1 MADTEKTSLGDIS
14 LLSDLPEK
22 ALGEISKRCSW
33 RTFATG
39 EQILDR
45 QSASCDLYFIVD
57 GRARVVNYALS
68 GREVTFDDRE
78 RGSYFGELAALDGE
92 PRSANVVALEETV
105 VAILSQEGFHHVLI
119 TYPQVA
125 VRILKNLAKIVRIS
139 TDRIMDL
146 STLGANNRV
155 HAELLRLATPNVD
168 DDNMA
173 RISPIPIHGDIA
185 SRVSTTRETVARVF
199 SDLTREGILQRDR
212 DALVI
217 LDVEHLTDIVQEV
230 RGERD

>member
-1 MADTEKTSLGDIS
+1 MADTKNTSLDGIS
-14 LLSDLPEK
+14 LISDLPEK
-22 ALGEISKRCSW
+22 ALEEISKRCSW

-45 QSASCDLYFIVD
+45 QSDSCDLYFIVD
-57 GRARVVNYALS
+57 GRARVVNYSFS

-78 RGSYFGELAALDGE
+78 GGAYFGEIAALDGE

-105 VAILSQEGFHHVLI
+105 VAILSQEGFHHMLMN
-119 TYPQVA
+119 YPPVA

-155 HAELLRLATPNVD
+155 HAELLRLAAPNLE
-168 DDNMA
+168 DDNIA

-199 SDLTREGILQRDR
+199 SDLTRERILQRDR
-212 DALVI
+212 EALLI
-217 LDVEHLTDIVQEV
+217 LDVERLTDIVQEV
-230 RGERD
+230 RGDGD

>member
-1 MADTEKTSLGDIS
+1 MAELEGTSLIGIE
-14 LLSDLPEK
+14 LLSDLPTK
-22 ALGEISKRCSW
+22 ALDALSKRCSW
-33 RTFATG
+33 RTYQVN
-39 EQILDR
+39 EQVINR
-45 QSASCDLYFIVD
+45 QSDSCDLYFIVD
-57 GRARVVNYALS
+57 GRARVVNYSLS

-78 RGSYFGELAALDGE
+78 AGDYFGELAALDGE

-105 VAILSQEGFHHVLI
+105 VAILSQEGFHHMLMN
-119 TYPQVA
+119 YPPVA

-155 HAELLRLATPNVD
+155 HAELLRLAAPNLE
-168 DDNMA
+168 DDNIA

-199 SDLTREGILQRDR
+199 SDLTREMILQRDP

-217 LDVEHLTDIVQEV
+217 LDVERLTDIVQEV
-230 RGERD
+230 RGEGD

>member
-1 MADTEKTSLGDIS
+1 MADTKNTSLDGIS
-14 LLSDLPEK
+14 LISDLPEK
-22 ALGEISKRCSW
+22 ALEEISRRCSW

-45 QSASCDLYFIVD
+45 QSDSCDFYFIVD
-57 GRARVVNYALS
+57 GRARVVNYSFS

-78 RGSYFGELAALDGE
+78 GGAYFGELSALDGE

-105 VAILSQEGFHHVLI
+105 VAILSQEGFHRTLMN
-119 TYPQVA
+119 YPQVA

-155 HAELLRLATPNVD
+155 HAELLRLAAFNVD

-173 RISPIPIHGDIA
+173 RFRPSRSMAISRAGSVRP
-185 SRVSTTRETVARVF
+185 ARP
-199 SDLTREGILQRDR
+199 
-212 DALVI
+212 
-217 LDVEHLTDIVQEV
+217 
-230 RGERD
+230 

>member
-1 MADTEKTSLGDIS
+1 MADTENTSLGGIS

-22 ALGEISKRCSW
+22 ALVEISKRCSW
-33 RTFATG
+33 RKFSTG

-45 QSASCDLYFIVD
+45 HSDSCDLYFIVE
-57 GRARVVNYALS
+57 GRARVVIYSFS
-68 GREVTFDDRE
+68 GRDVTFDDRE
-78 RGSYFGELAALDGE
+78 AGDYFGELAALDGE

-105 VAILSQEGFHHVLI
+105 VAILSQDGFLQMLM
-119 TYPQVA
+119 TYPQVT

-155 HAELLRLATPNVD
+155 HAELLRLAASNVD

-199 SDLTREGILQRDR
+199 SDLTREMILQRDP

-217 LDVEHLTDIVQEV
+217 LDVERLTDIVQEV
-230 RGERD
+230 RGEGD

>member
-1 MADTEKTSLGDIS
+1 MADTENTSLGGIS

-33 RTFATG
+33 RKFATG

-45 QSASCDLYFIVD
+45 QSESCDLYFIVE
-57 GRARVVNYALS
+57 GRARVVIYSFS

-78 RGSYFGELAALDGE
+78 AGDYFGELAALDGE

-105 VAILSQEGFHHVLI
+105 VAILSQDGFLQMLM
-119 TYPQVA
+119 TYPQVT

-155 HAELLRLATPNVD
+155 HAELLRLAASNVE

-199 SDLTREGILQRDR
+199 SDLTRERILQRDP
-212 DALVI
+212 DALLI
-217 LDVEHLTDIVQEV
+217 LDVERLTDIVQEV
-230 RGERD
+230 RGDGD

>member
-1 MADTEKTSLGDIS
+1 MADTKNTSLDGIS
-14 LLSDLPEK
+14 LISDLPEK
-22 ALGEISKRCSW
+22 ALEEISRRCSW

-45 QSASCDLYFIVD
+45 QSESCDFYFIVD
-57 GRARVVNYALS
+57 GRARVVNYSFS

-78 RGSYFGELAALDGE
+78 GGAYFGELSALDGE

-105 VAILSQEGFHHVLI
+105 VAILSQEGFHRTLMN
-119 TYPQVA
+119 YPQVA

-155 HAELLRLATPNVD
+155 HAELLRLAAFNVD

-199 SDLTREGILQRDR
+199 SDLTRERILQRDR
-212 DALVI
+212 DALLI
-217 LDVEHLTDIVQEV
+217 LDVERLTDIVQEV
-230 RGERD
+230 RGDGY